1 MRHTVLALVAVLTLT
16 LTLARAAAGFE
27 IEDERSFGP
36 EGAPQLRL
44 LSTTDIAILQPVIT
58 AWLQANPESG
68 LRYVMASSQEVYRA
82 IAEDHAAFD
91 VVISSAMDLQMK
103 LANDGFSIPLPAE
116 AMARQPQWARWRDL
130 LVAVAQEPVVL
141 ILADG
146 AVAQGAEAPRTRRD
160 LITLLRDNPDR
171 FRGKVGSYDP
181 AISGAGYLFAAQDAR
196 LSDAFW
202 RLAEVMGRLDARLY
216 CCSSDMIDDLQAGR
230 LLVGYNVLGSYA
242 VARGGKG
249 FQIVEL
255 EDFTLTL
262 LRTALIPRTAPDPD
276 GAGDFL
282 RFLLSSPGQ
291 ELIAQGAGL
300 PSVEAAA
307 FERKP
312 HLRPIRLDPGL
323 LANLDDVTRARFLE
337 EWRAAMVQP

>member
-1 MRHTVLALVAVLTLT
+1 MRIPVLALVVG
-16 LTLARAAAGFE
+16 LTLARMGHAFE
-27 IEDERSFGP
+27 AEAERHFGP
-36 EGAPQLRL
+36 RTGPQIAV
-44 LSTTDIAILQPVIT
+44 LSTTDIAILEPVIM
-58 AWLQANPESG
+58 AYLARNPGLG

-82 IAEDHAAFD
+82 TADESAPFD
-91 VVISSAMDLQMK
+91 LVISSAMDLQMK
-103 LANDGFSIPLPAE
+103 LANDGYALPLPAD
-116 AMARQPQWARWRDL
+116 AMQAQPGWARWRDL
-130 LVAVAQEPVVL
+130 VVAVAQEPVVL
-141 ILADG
+141 LLADG
-146 AVAQGAEAPRTRRD
+146 ALAPGEEAPRTRRD

-196 LSDAFW
+196 LSDTFW

-216 CCSSDMIDDLQAGR
+216 CCSSDMIDDLHNGR

-242 VARGGKG
+242 LARAAGGY
-249 FQIVEL
+249 QVIEL

-262 LRTALIPRTAPDPD
+262 LRTALIPRQAPDPA
-276 GAGDFL
+276 GAAEMI
-282 RFLLSSPGQ
+282 RYLLSPEGQ
-291 ELIAQGAGL
+291 ALISEGAGL
-300 PSVEAAA
+300 PAVEAAA

-323 LANLDDVTRARFLE
+323 LANLDRVTRQRFLA